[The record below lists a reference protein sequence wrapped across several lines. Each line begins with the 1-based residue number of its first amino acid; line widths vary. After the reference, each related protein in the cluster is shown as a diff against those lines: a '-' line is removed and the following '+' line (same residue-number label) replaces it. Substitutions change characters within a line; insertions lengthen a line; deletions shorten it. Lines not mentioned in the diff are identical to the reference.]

1 MSDGRSPPG
10 AVASWV
16 LASRPRTL
24 PVAVA
29 PILVGSA
36 LAWAETARFAIDILA
51 VALLVALLIQIAT
64 NLHNDAADTRRGADD
79 PATRIGPARASAQGW
94 LPPATVQRV
103 AIVLFVTAFFCGL
116 YLVSRSGWEILAL
129 GVLCI
134 VAGAAYSG
142 GPWPIAYTCLGE
154 RFVWRF
160 FGLAAVGGTYY
171 LQSGGSLSASA
182 LVAGSVVGLPAA
194 AILVVNNTRDIDDDR
209 RAGRRTFPVLFGVR
223 ASAVEYTLLLAVA
236 LPAALWLVRPYLPW
250 GLVVLLALPWALGLV
265 RRFFAADSGDDFNR
279 LLAATAQFQV
289 GLALLLTVGLVAGS
303 GGDAA

>member
-1 MSDGRSPPG
+1 MSEDQSPPG
-10 AVASWV
+10 TVASWV

-36 LAWAETARFAIDILA
+36 LAWAESTRFALDIFA

-94 LPPATVQRV
+94 LAPATVQRV

-116 YLVSRSGWEILAL
+116 YLVSQSGWEILAL
-129 GVLCI
+129 GVICI
-134 VAGAAYSG
+134 FAGAAYSG
-142 GPWPIAYTCLGE
+142 GPWPIAYTCFGE
-154 RFVWRF
+154 LFVWLF

-171 LQSGGSLSASA
+171 LQAGGSLSTTA

-194 AILVVNNTRDIDDDR
+194 AILVVNNTRDIHDDR

-223 ASAVEYTLLLAVA
+223 ASAAEYTLLLAVA
-236 LPAALWLVRPYLPW
+236 LPAALWLARPYLPW

-265 RRFFAADSGDDFNR
+265 RRFFAARGGDDFNR
-279 LLAATAQFQV
+279 LLAATARFQV
-289 GLALLLTVGLVAGS
+289 GLALLLTIGLVAGS
-303 GGDAA
+303 RGGAA